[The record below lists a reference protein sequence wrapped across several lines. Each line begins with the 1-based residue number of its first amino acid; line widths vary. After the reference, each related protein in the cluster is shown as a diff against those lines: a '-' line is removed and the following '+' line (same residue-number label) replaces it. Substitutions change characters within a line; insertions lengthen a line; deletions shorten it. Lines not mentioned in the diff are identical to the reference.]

1 MSIQS
6 TATSPLVK
14 MRICSSVARLHHHF
28 FVSLVAAI
36 CCASGRS
43 GIACCSRIPNLILA
57 AAHACSSFAALRGR
71 IHPTSRSP
79 PVPLFLHRSLPP
91 QLAFGCSPCMHA
103 AGSLLCG
110 GPKPTSLPPAGAVL
124 HCCLPNV
131 RLAAALAGSLLCVR
145 GGPIPGELSPVTGGP
160 LYIDSAHAAI
170 QYIPPLA
177 GTLILLLIS
186 YISVTFWIISSP
198 MHVPKRFEN

>member
-1 MSIQS
+1 
-6 TATSPLVK
+6 
-14 MRICSSVARLHHHF
+14 
-28 FVSLVAAI
+28 
-36 CCASGRS
+36 
-43 GIACCSRIPNLILA
+43 
-57 AAHACSSFAALRGR
+57 
-71 IHPTSRSP
+71 
-79 PVPLFLHRSLPP
+79 
-91 QLAFGCSPCMHA
+91 MHA
-103 AGSLLCG
+103 AGSLLCVWG
-110 GPKPTSLPPAGAVL
+110 VQTSLPPAGAFL
-124 HCCLPNV
+124 HCCLPNLL
-131 RLAAALAGSLLCVR
+131 LAAALAGSLLCVR

>member
-91 QLAFGCSPCMHA
+91 QLAFGCSPCMQQVRCSVGVPNLPHSPPPVPFCIA
-103 AGSLLCG
+103 AFPTYFWLLPLQVRCSACVG
-110 GPKPTSLPPAGAVL
+110 GPFLVS
-124 HCCLPNV
+124 
-131 RLAAALAGSLLCVR
+131 
-145 GGPIPGELSPVTGGP
+145 
-160 LYIDSAHAAI
+160 
-170 QYIPPLA
+170 
-177 GTLILLLIS
+177 
-186 YISVTFWIISSP
+186 
-198 MHVPKRFEN
+198 